1 MHVVAYLRVLAAATM
16 CYLGLGVVL
25 AILPPYLTGHAGAGP
40 FVVGLAVGA
49 PALTAVLVR
58 PLAGRWADRA
68 GPVRVMLA
76 GALVM
81 AAGGAALWPASS
93 TAVLIGARLLAGAGE
108 GAMMAAGVLWLLRL
122 AGPHA
127 RGRSLGHLGLA
138 NYCGLAAGPLLAVT
152 LGGNGAYRAVFVAAA
167 LAPLLGAALA
177 MPFGGHGA
185 HAPGRPQPRG
195 AGQWPVADVLLA
207 GCGLA
212 LANVGYVALLS
223 FGAQAVSAGGG
234 NLVAAFGVTVVAV
247 RVLGGGLPDR
257 WGATPVLVAAALA
270 EAAGLAA
277 LVMMPNMATV
287 LGATM
292 VLAAGQAL
300 AVPALGILALR
311 RVPASR
317 QGVAAGLFFAFFDIG
332 VGLGGPAVGLLAKLG
347 GPGSAVE
354 GAAVAV
360 ALVAGLPLVTR
371 GGGPGRRRPWRASCR
386 SPIPRGCTSSRS
398 PWRSPPFPARHGG
411 ARDGPARRPF
421 RRSRLP
427 GRTGRSRPA

>member
-1 MHVVAYLRVLAAATM
+1 MRVVAYLCVLAAAAM

-25 AILPPYLTGHAGAGP
+25 PILPPYLTGQAHAGP

-49 PALTAVLVR
+49 PALTAVVAR

-81 AAGGAALWPASS
+81 AAGGAALLPASS
-93 TAVLIGARLLAGAGE
+93 TAALLGARLLVGIGE

-122 AGPHA
+122 AGAHA
-127 RGRSLGHLGLA
+127 RGRSLGHVGLA
-138 NYCGLAAGPLLAVT
+138 NYCGLAAGPLLAVA
-152 LGGNGAYRAVFVAAA
+152 LGGTGAYRAIFVAAA
-167 LAPLLGAALA
+167 LSPLLGAALA
-177 MPFGGHGA
+177 MPAGGHSA
-185 HAPGRPQPRG
+185 HAPGRPQPAD
-195 AGQWPVADVLLA
+195 AGRWPVAGVLLA
-207 GCGLA
+207 GAGLA
-212 LANVGYVALLS
+212 LVNVGYVALLS

-234 NLVAAFGVTVVAV
+234 YLVATFGATVVAV
-247 RVLGGGLPDR
+247 RGLGGGLPDR
-257 WGATPVLVAAALA
+257 LGATPVLVAAALA

-277 LVMMPNMATV
+277 LVVMPNTATV

-311 RVPASR
+311 QVPASR
-317 QGVAAGLFFAFFDIG
+317 QGLAAGLFFAFFDIG

-347 GPGSAVE
+347 GPRSAVE

-360 ALVAGLPLVTR
+360 ALAGGVPLMARSRRDTAL
-371 GGGPGRRRPWRASCR
+371 GEGLGAHGRSED
-386 SPIPRGCTSSRS
+386 
-398 PWRSPPFPARHGG
+398 GG
-411 ARDGPARRPF
+411 APHGQSHRRTRDR
-421 RRSRLP
+421 
-427 GRTGRSRPA
+427 